1 MITIPVLL
9 DRTSDHNLHSILL
22 HLSSISQM
30 SQTKPLPH
38 ECVIDFGIMGKI
50 ASVHVASFGRKVGTM
65 LNLL

>member
-1 MITIPVLL
+1 MVPVLF
-9 DRTSDHNLHSILL
+9 DHTSDHNLRSIPL

-30 SQTKPLPH
+30 SQIKPLPH

-50 ASVHVASFGRKVGTM
+50 ASVHVAHFGSKVGTM